1 VWADWIGPEQEA
13 QILREIDSRA
23 WEESLKRRVQ
33 HYGFIFSYKTLML
46 DYSTP
51 IPALPPLLSELAEE
65 IQARVAKTR
74 GAPEAEREGA
84 LTQLTVNEYLSGQGI
99 AAHIDTANC
108 FGPKIY
114 IITLG
119 AGVTMRLQ
127 LRGAAA
133 AGVGV
138 VEDASST
145 STNSLSDGGGKR
157 VDVWLPPRSLL
168 LLEGDARYKWSHSIA
183 ARLNDKVDGKLLPR
197 GRRVSLTF
205 RHALVPGDLP
215 AVSIRPSHV
224 ETDHVFRVYDNIAVH
239 WNHTRGK
246 RKVHWHRV
254 KRFLES
260 LPKGSLLAD
269 IGSGDGKYFGL
280 NPGVI
285 SVGCDRS
292 LNLLKVSREPGH
304 ETFCCDAVK
313 LPLQSDA
320 FDATICVAV
329 LHHLASKDRRVAAV
343 RELLRI
349 TRPGGRV
356 LVQAWAMEQGEESR
370 HAFEDQDV
378 LVPWRL
384 QQRFLQPG
392 QTESSPATTSL
403 EGPCE
408 HVEEQGDGQ
417 LLFQRY
423 CHVYKQGEL
432 EEICSYVPGCRVV
445 DSCWDKGNWV
455 VEVVKIVDER
465 LQGAQTAQEAA
476 IPAFTKRH

>member
-1 VWADWIGPEQEA
+1 
-13 QILREIDSRA
+13 
-23 WEESLKRRVQ
+23 
-33 HYGFIFSYKTLML
+33 
-46 DYSTP
+46 
-51 IPALPPLLSELAEE
+51 
-65 IQARVAKTR
+65 
-74 GAPEAEREGA
+74 
-84 LTQLTVNEYLSGQGI
+84 
-99 AAHIDTANC
+99 
-108 FGPKIY
+108 
-114 IITLG
+114 
-119 AGVTMRLQ
+119 
-127 LRGAAA
+127 
-133 AGVGV
+133 
-138 VEDASST
+138 
-145 STNSLSDGGGKR
+145 
-157 VDVWLPPRSLL
+157 
-168 LLEGDARYKWSHSIA
+168 LEGDARYKWSHSIA

-205 RHALVPGDLP
+205 RHALVPGELP

-254 KRFLES
+254 KKFLES
-260 LPKGSLLAD
+260 LPKGSLMAD

-432 EEICSYVPGCRVV
+432 EEICSYVPGCRIV

-465 LQGAQTAQEAA
+465 LKGCNTAEEAA
-476 IPAFTKRH
+476 LPAFIKRH